1 MSVPVLY
8 GEIEQQK
15 FSQLTC
21 CLSVCDGEV
30 RYGMSALH
38 TKTKING
45 NFRKTSSQSTCS
57 LKSSKKKN
65 NHTIKEYVRKM
76 YVAQVWYLPL
86 KSN

>member
-1 MSVPVLY
+1 MYECSCVVY

-45 NFRKTSSQSTCS
+45 NFRETVSQSTCS
-57 LKSSKKKN
+57 LKSSKKKTTTQSKN
-65 NHTIKEYVRKM
+65 TSGKSM
-76 YVAQVWYLPL
+76 WL
-86 KSN
+86 KCGTYH